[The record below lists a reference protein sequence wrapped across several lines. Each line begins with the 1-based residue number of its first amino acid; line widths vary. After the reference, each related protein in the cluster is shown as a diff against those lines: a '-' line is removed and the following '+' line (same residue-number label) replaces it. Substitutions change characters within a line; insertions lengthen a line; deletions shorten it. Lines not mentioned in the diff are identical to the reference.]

1 LSQATGDTL
10 SASLEG
16 SEAFKAGTEEQRAQL
31 RAALEIYKVVS
42 LSLCVYWEVF
52 VML

>member
-1 LSQATGDTL
+1 M
-10 SASLEG
+10 EE
-16 SEAFKAGTEEQRAQL
+16 SEAYKEGTEEQRAQL
-31 RAALEIYKVVS
+31 RVALEIYKVVS